1 VTGPVADRGLHHTF
15 AVIDLASLDEK
26 DLPAEYPSAVTLAEL
41 STGLRRSSGGAQ
53 RSSRRNT
60 ISKSAA
66 TMETPRKG
74 RRRRWSGGKPPLD
87 GGSVELSAAAK
98 SRSGFA
104 AVSAALRPFVAKVH
118 RPVVVCFRRS
128 HASPR

>member
-1 VTGPVADRGLHHTF
+1 MTGPVADRGLHHTF

-26 DLPAEYPSAVTLAEL
+26 DLPAEYPISGHPRRAFFWTVARTKCPAAGLASLVLRQTPAPQPDCEA

-66 TMETPRKG
+66 TMGDTPKG
-74 RRRRWSGGKPPLD
+74 ATTSLFGWQATL
-87 GGSVELSAAAK
+87 
-98 SRSGFA
+98 
-104 AVSAALRPFVAKVH
+104 
-118 RPVVVCFRRS
+118 
-128 HASPR
+128 